1 MKFGMTRWKI
11 VPSYSATPCIFL
23 CVVGLVQSFVPVD
36 KPMKLDTPMGAFFGY
51 RVQVIF
57 PTVVS
62 MMAIGSGA
70 FSSAG
75 AGFFAAAARCG
86 GTVVAG
92 LACAHAD
99 QENATRTSASPSVR
113 CMQTP

>member
-23 CVVGLVQSFVPVD
+23 CVVGWVQSFVPVD
-36 KPMKLDTPMGAFFGY
+36 KPMKLATPTGASFGY
-51 RVQVIF
+51 RVQVIL

-62 MMAIGSGA
+62 MMAIGSGV
-70 FSSAG
+70 FSSTG
-75 AGFFAAAARCG
+75 AAFFAAAARCG
-86 GTVVAG
+86 GVVVAG
-92 LACAHAD
+92 LAWAYAE
-99 QENATRTSASPSVR
+99 QENATMTRASPSVR